1 MARLVTVYEARP
13 NEVARIVGYLENRH
27 LHPVIGDDPGRTT
40 AYREQTHLVQI
51 AVPAVERDMAVGV
64 LADLERRDQ
73 ARLSHLV
80 KVTNGAVLFVLVVLG
95 FVAIVGFVDAD
106 GKWFAL
112 TWLVLCLVA
121 SVALI
126 RWAWG
131 RKPHG

>member
-1 MARLVTVYEARP
+1 MGELVTVYEARP
-13 NEVARIVGYLENRH
+13 NEVARIVGLLENRH
-27 LHPVIGDDPGRTT
+27 LHPVIGDDAERMT

-51 AVPAVERDMAVGV
+51 AVPAVERNMAVGV
-64 LADLERRDQ
+64 LADLERREH

-112 TWLVLCLVA
+112 TWLVLCLIA
-121 SVALI
+121 AVALV
-126 RWAWG
+126 RWAWA
-131 RKPHG
+131 RKPQD